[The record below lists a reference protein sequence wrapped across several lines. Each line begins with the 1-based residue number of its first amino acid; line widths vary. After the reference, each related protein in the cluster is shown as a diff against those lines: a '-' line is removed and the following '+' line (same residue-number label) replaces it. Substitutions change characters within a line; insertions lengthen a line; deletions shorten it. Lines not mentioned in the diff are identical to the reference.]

1 MIYWNH
7 SSLVI
12 FVNDAKYIH
21 FYPAFQLPRNRAFHL
36 ASINHKIN
44 QILLIPLLILT
55 KTFLSNIIID
65 LSYNLS
71 KYIQFEVF
79 ENCLKWVVYINTL
92 FSPCYRL
99 GRNGKL
105 LKFLR
110 ILITVVYFKDRNWM
124 SKTVYCISCLVV
136 CKIVFCSEFPDIPD
150 NAGRQT
156 RRRAHVIAKR
166 YAFHAN
172 SIKETLL
179 QVFSWKTPIL
189 RNTCERLLL
198 NIL

>member
-1 MIYWNH
+1 MIYRTIWVSIYSLKCLKTVWSGLFTSTNC
-7 SSLVI
+7 SRLVI
-12 FVNDAKYIH
+12 A
-21 FYPAFQLPRNRAFHL
+21 R
-36 ASINHKIN
+36 
-44 QILLIPLLILT
+44 
-55 KTFLSNIIID
+55 
-65 LSYNLS
+65 
-71 KYIQFEVF
+71 E
-79 ENCLKWVVYINTL
+79 
-92 FSPCYRL
+92 
-99 GRNGKL
+99 RNGKL
-105 LKFLR
+105 LKFLH

-172 SIKETLL
+172 SVKETLL
-179 QVFSWKTPIL
+179 QVFSWKAPIL